1 MPYFRKGAEKKPLR
15 MIGKGPVLL
24 PERMKHRLMRSSD
37 LYQSLIPRFHPGPEK
52 LGQCRI
58 ISHRGEHD
66 NVRVFENT
74 LQAFEQAAAGGV
86 WGLEFDVT
94 WTRDLHPVVHHDPD
108 LQRVFGCP
116 DLMNQMDLA
125 ELKARFPLVPT
136 LEEAVRAFG
145 KHRHLMIEIK
155 AAALI
160 DPPRQNAILQSCL
173 QDLQAQTDYHFLSL
187 SPELFDLMPWVAPRT
202 WIAVGEL
209 NLGMMSRI
217 ALERDLQGI
226 AGHYALASR
235 ACLHRHHRRQ
245 QKVGT
250 AYPGSRNCLF
260 REINRGVDWIFSN
273 RAVRLQSLIHS
284 LLEEAE
290 GMDAGDRGR

>member
-1 MPYFRKGAEKKPLR
+1 MKKARKRLSG
-15 MIGKGPVLL
+15 
-24 PERMKHRLMRSSD
+24 RMKSCLMWSSD
-37 LYQSLIPRFHPGPEK
+37 LYQCLTPRLRPGPEK

-74 LQAFEQAAAGGV
+74 LPAFEQAAAGGV
-86 WGLEFDVT
+86 WGLEFDVS

-108 LQRVFGCP
+108 LQRVFGRP
-116 DLMNQMDLA
+116 DHMGQMDLA

-136 LEEAVRAFG
+136 LDEAVRTFG
-145 KHRHLMIEIK
+145 KHLHLMIEIK

-160 DPPRQNAILQSCL
+160 DPPRQNEILQSCL
-173 QDLQAQTDYHFLSL
+173 AGLQPRVDYHLLSL
-187 SPELFDLMPWVAPRT
+187 SPDLFDAMTWVAPRA

-209 NLGMMSRI
+209 NLGEMSRI
-217 ALERDLQGI
+217 VLERNFGGI
-226 AGHYALASR
+226 AGHYALTSR
-235 ACLHRHHRRQ
+235 ACLHRHHSRD

-250 AYPGSRNCLF
+250 AYPGSKNCLF

-284 LLEEAE
+284 LLEEAG
-290 GMDAGDRGR
+290 GMEALDRGR